1 MSTAVDTT
9 SDMSIS
15 TEIPKIDAVVSPSD
29 PSAIVEP
36 VQESI
41 EARND
46 APTTDDR
53 IDETKEKDDVAI
65 TINGTTIV
73 LLPEET
79 LVTMSKWVDDANEYW
94 EIKEVDNDDNA
105 KKSARERLAGSLVVM
120 GNGVKNK
127 TVKISH
133 DMAEWIVSVWK
144 KSDGQSTTD
153 DREEAPATT
162 ANTGTEHSKSLKVK
176 FNEFLESLK
185 FAIDERKEGSVVNC
199 GAFNDD
205 DDSAMMAHAD
215 IEVMLAETE
224 SAENRHEC

>member
-29 PSAIVEP
+29 QSAIVEP

-41 EARND
+41 ENRND
-46 APTTDDR
+46 APTADER
-53 IDETKEKDDVAI
+53 LEETKAKDDVAI

-94 EIKEVDNDDNA
+94 EIKEVDNDKNA
-105 KKSARERLAGSLVVM
+105 EKSPRGRLAGSLVVM

-127 TVKISH
+127 TVKITH

-144 KSDGQSTTD
+144 NNSQSTD
-153 DREEAPATT
+153 DREGAPATT
-162 ANTGTEHSKSLKVK
+162 TNTGTEHSKSLKVK

-185 FAIDERKEGSVVNC
+185 FAIDEHKDASVANC

-205 DDSAMMAHAD
+205 DDSAMMAHMD